1 MRPWFEVYGNHL
13 ILLIDVSYS
22 MSCGGRWQATL
33 TAFDALKAARGPEG
47 TNDTMSLVLFN
58 HGAQVHFAN
67 EPLTG
72 GNTTLSATPSGGT
85 CFAAAW
91 LEVKKI
97 AALTNEAHR
106 PIVVM
111 MTDGETSESDV
122 SAAAS
127 TAQEVRKLHPGLITF
142 AVALGGDVKPKKIEP
157 IVMAGNGGNTVHS
170 FGDRKVPL
178 LLQSSAKT
186 LAKTFRRIA
195 STVSLKEYEMKR
207 QLEFLQ
213 EQRSAQ
219 QKQIEQSLA
228 DLNKTHKILNDSAIE
243 SSRILETAKQEDSIR
258 RQEIIDAQI
267 KHCND
272 CQRRLNEQIWG
283 IRNTISMWK
292 QDEVWY
298 EKESI
303 PKLEE
308 ELATTENNYN
318 EAKES
323 LSSPSPRELK
333 SSQNGLLPD
342 S

>member
-1 MRPWFEVYGNHL
+1 
-13 ILLIDVSYS
+13 
-22 MSCGGRWQATL
+22 MSWWGKWQATL

-58 HGAQVHFAN
+58 HGAQVPFAN
-67 EPLTG
+67 EPLMG
-72 GNTTLSATPSGGT
+72 GNTTLSATPFGGT

-106 PIVVM
+106 PVVVM

-127 TAQEVRKLHPGLITF
+127 TAQEVRKLHPSLITF
-142 AVALGGDVKPKKIEP
+142 VIALGGDVKAKNLEP
-157 IVMAGNGGNTVHS
+157 IVMAGNGGNKVHS

-178 LLQSSAKT
+178 LVQASART
-186 LAKTFRRIA
+186 LTKTFRTIA

-219 QKQIEQSLA
+219 QKQTEQSLA
-228 DLNKTHKILNDSAIE
+228 DLQKTHKILNDSAIE
-243 SSRILETAKQEDSIR
+243 SSRILQIAKQEDSIR
-258 RQEIIDAQI
+258 RQEMIDGQI
-267 KHCND
+267 KHCHD
-272 CQRRLNEQIWG
+272 CQRHLNEQIWG
-283 IRNTISMWK
+283 IRDKISMWK
-292 QDEVWY
+292 RGEVFY

-308 ELATTENNYN
+308 ELATTENNYT

-323 LSSPSPRELK
+323 LQSPSPRIPTYKVFTQEAT
-333 SSQNGLLPD
+333 SR
-342 S
+342 